1 MTSTLWMLDAPVSAK
16 FNPLKPAEKV
26 RQLRIAAMRSRHEA
40 DAIMQMPLVGKRE
53 LAQVAR
59 LRERAHELDVKAD
72 RLLKD
77 GTLTKN
83 PMKSRT

>member
-1 MTSTLWMLDAPVSAK
+1 MTTALWMLGMPVAAK
-16 FNPLKPAEKV
+16 FNPLTPAEKV
-26 RQLRIAAMRSRHEA
+26 RQLRTAAMRARYEA
-40 DAIMQMPLVGKRE
+40 DAIMQMPLIRKRE

-59 LRERAHELDVKAD
+59 LRERAYELDVKAD